1 MRRSETQKRGR
12 RGSGARSAP
21 ARVGARS
28 HRRRPGGRRR
38 TSARLAVRACRG
50 PGGGPPHTSER
61 AGSAPLPRRRRPF
74 SSSPHFLARRR
85 SESRPAAPRPLA
97 AVPTA
102 PRDLAATE
110 RRGCAPQ
117 QRDPGSRRRLRARPR
132 GWGARRWPGL
142 GKGGPGSL
150 TGPPSLCR
158 RHLPPHL
165 RVTHGPAIMANGIPG
180 GSPTRA
186 PRSLGPS
193 EPPLPPFG
201 EAVPGSIGRP
211 LCPSDPRAAPSPPL
225 RGPARGSWAPR
236 PPGAWVRPR
245 GVWVGAERRPS
256 PRRGAWGA
264 LDTCPGLRLGKGRCA
279 RV

>member
-1 MRRSETQKRGR
+1 MRPPTKGPGLQ
-12 RGSGARSAP
+12 AAP
-21 ARVGARS
+21 PRAAARVG
-28 HRRRPGGRRR
+28 
-38 TSARLAVRACRG
+38 
-50 PGGGPPHTSER
+50 
-61 AGSAPLPRRRRPF
+61 
-74 SSSPHFLARRR
+74 
-85 SESRPAAPRPLA
+85 
-97 AVPTA
+97 
-102 PRDLAATE
+102 D
-110 RRGCAPQ
+110 
-117 QRDPGSRRRLRARPR
+117 

-236 PPGAWVRPR
+236 PPGAGVRPR